1 MPEQFAADWLAL
13 REPADHAARPDQLA
27 RRLAEELPATRPLR
41 IADLGAGAGS
51 NLRYL
56 APRLPH
62 PQQWWLIDH
71 DHGLLTRAGA
81 TEPGSAIACGA
92 ASVTATPHSA
102 DLADF
107 PACLPAAVDL
117 ITASALLDLVTND
130 WIERLADYCT
140 AQGLPALLAL
150 SFDGC
155 MTLSPALPDDTLIKA
170 AVLDHQ
176 RGEKD
181 MGRALGPEA
190 AAAADTAFS
199 RRGAT
204 VIRRRSDWHLTPAQ
218 APLQRL
224 LLRGWHEAATARVP
238 GERERLDA
246 WLGARLNEVDHSHVR
261 VGHEDVLALPC
272 RG

>member
-27 RRLAEELPATRPLR
+27 QRLAEELPTSRTLH

-56 APRLPH
+56 APRLPS

-71 DHGLLTRAGA
+71 DDELLTRARA
-81 TEPGSAIACGA
+81 TEPT
-92 ASVTATPHSA
+92 TAWPGPMRLTITPHKA
-102 DLADF
+102 DLTDF

-117 ITASALLDLVTND
+117 VTASALLDLVSDD
-130 WIERLADYCT
+130 WIQRLADYCT

-150 SFDGC
+150 SFDGR
-155 MTLSPALPDDTLIKA
+155 MALWPALPDDALIKA

-181 MGRALGPEA
+181 MGRALGPDA
-190 AAAADTAFS
+190 AAMADAAFS

-204 VIRRRSDWHLTPAQ
+204 VIRRRSDWRLTPAQ

-224 LLRGWHEAATARVP
+224 LLQGWYEAAMARRP
-238 GERERLDA
+238 AESERLNA
-246 WLGARLNEVDHSHVR
+246 WLAARLTDVGRSHIH
-261 VGHEDVLALPC
+261 VGHQDILALPC